1 MDGIA
6 KAKDKGV
13 RFGRK
18 RDLTQDRVE
27 ESERC
32 ESRERRYRPSLS
44 KSALEKARVYRAL
57 GQ

>member
-44 KSALEKARVYRAL
+44 ESALARR
-57 GQ
+57 GSTEP

>member
-18 RDLTQDRVE
+18 RDLTQDRV
-27 ESERC
+27 
-32 ESRERRYRPSLS
+32 YL
-44 KSALEKARVYRAL
+44 AL